1 MTVQEWLGEDNTL
14 GIDIWERKYRFENES
29 FDEFLDRVSA
39 GDPDLKQ
46 LIIDKKFLFGGR
58 ILANRGI
65 NIKGK
70 TYSNCYVIPPVEDS
84 IESIYE
90 TCGRLARTFSYGGGC
105 GVDISKLRPAGAE
118 VNNAAKT
125 TTGAVS
131 FMQTLSQVA
140 ETIGQKGRRGATMLS
155 IDINHP
161 DVEQFIDIKTD
172 LNKVTGAN
180 ISVRVNDEFMQAVR
194 DDKDYILHYPCN
206 IPFSQE
212 HTEPFDIYDH
222 PYGEL
227 IKSIFVPNGSD
238 KGIKIYYKKVR
249 AKELFN
255 KLVKNNWNYAE
266 PGILYWDRIK
276 EWNIVSKDSN
286 FEYAGT
292 NPCAEEPL
300 PAGGSCLLGSINLA
314 AFVND
319 DKTFNYYDFIK
330 TIHIAVRAL
339 NKVLIDGL
347 PLHPLKIQQ
356 ESVRDWRQIGLG
368 VMGIA
373 DALIKMGIKY
383 DSEKGIITCKY
394 IANLLASHAIDESAE
409 MANSQEGAYPKF
421 NLEAVLKSKYLKTHA
436 FPETLEKIKRT
447 GLYNSQVLTIAPT
460 GSLSTMLQVSGGIE
474 PVFAN
479 YYTRT
484 TKSLHNEDK
493 IYKVYTKIA
502 QDWLNAHPGKEL
514 PDYFV
519 ESSNISPEFRVK
531 MQAVWQDAIDAS
543 ISSTVNLPESAT
555 VEDVY
560 NIYMNAWKNGL
571 KGITIFR
578 AGCKRIAILN
588 ADPEKKED
596 SKISLKRG
604 DIVKAGNN
612 CIGLKRTLMTGCGS
626 LHCEAFFDPKTGDLR
641 EIYLSK
647 GSTGGCNNF
656 MIGLSRMISIA
667 ARGGVGIEAI
677 LDQLKSCGTCPSYA
691 VRTATKKDTSK
702 GSCCPVAVGNAI
714 REMHKEILQRLDNC
728 NMSLDDETVEL
739 VKAPVSIN
747 KDYNNKCPEC
757 GEELIHETGCCSCP
771 SCGYSKCG

>member
-14 GIDIWERKYRFENES
+14 GVDIWERKYRFENES

-65 NIKGK
+65 DIKGK
-70 TYSNCYVIPPVEDS
+70 TYSNCYVIPPVEDN

-90 TCGRLARTFSYGGGC
+90 TCGMLARTFSYGGGC

-161 DVEQFIDIKTD
+161 DVEQFIDVKTD

-180 ISVRVNDEFMQAVR
+180 ISVRVNDQFMKAVENNE
-194 DDKDYILHYPCN
+194 DYILRWPCDSSALATVAMN
-206 IPFSQE
+206 SHE
-212 HTEPFDIYDH
+212 HWKED
-222 PYGEL
+222 EL
-227 IKSIFVPNGSD
+227 ITIA
-238 KGIKIYYKKVR
+238 GIGYAKKVNAR
-249 AKELFN
+249 RIFN
-255 KLVKNNWNYAE
+255 KLVKNNWDYAE

-276 EWNIVSKDSN
+276 EWNIVSKDPN

-314 AFVND
+314 AFVKEGSFDFD
-319 DKTFNYYDFIK
+319 DFKN
-330 TIHIAVRAL
+330 TIRIAVRAL
-339 NKVLIDGL
+339 NKVLIDGM
-347 PLHPLKIQQ
+347 PLHPLDIQK
-356 ESVRDWRQIGLG
+356 ESVKNWRQIGLG

-373 DALIKMGIKY
+373 DMLIKMGIKY
-383 DSEKGIITCKY
+383 DSEKGLTMCK
-394 IANLLASHAIDESAE
+394 AVSELLASQALDESAN
-409 MANSQEGAYPKF
+409 MAISLEGAYPNF
-421 NLEAVLKSKYLKTHA
+421 NCEAVLESDYVKTFA
-436 FPETLEKIKRT
+436 YPETIDKIKKT

-460 GSLSTMLQVSGGIE
+460 GSISTMLQISGGIE
-474 PVFAN
+474 PIFAN

-484 TKSLHNEDK
+484 TKSLHDEDK
-493 IYKVYTKIA
+493 EYKVYTKIA
-502 QDWLNAHPGKEL
+502 QDWLNDNPGKEL

-519 ESSNISPEFRVK
+519 ESGNINSDFRVR
-531 MQAVWQDAIDAS
+531 MQATWQRAIDAS
-543 ISSTVNLPESAT
+543 ISSTVNLPEEAT
-555 VEDVY
+555 EEDVY
-560 NIYMNAWKNGL
+560 NIYMSAWKAGL

-588 ADPEKKED
+588 ASPKKEEKPEQPLTYL
-596 SKISLKRG
+596 SNIPIRQ
-604 DIVKAGNN
+604 VNN
-612 CIGLKRTLMTGCGS
+612 DCIGKKRTLTTGCGT
-626 LHCEAFFDPKTGDLR
+626 LHLTAFFDRHTGQLL
-641 EIYLSK
+641 ETYFSK
-647 GSTGGCNNF
+647 GSTGGCANF
-656 MIGLSRMISIA
+656 MVGLSRMVSLA
-667 ARGGVGIEAI
+667 ARAGVGIDYI
-677 LDQLKSCGTCPSYA
+677 IDQLKSSGTCPSYA
-691 VRTATKKDTSK
+691 VRRATRKDTSI
-702 GSCCPVAVGNAI
+702 GSSCPVAIGNAL
-714 REMHKEILQRLDNC
+714 RDMYDEMQAELQYCLGITPE
-728 NMSLDDETVEL
+728 ETTQVEE
-739 VKAPVSIN
+739 VSTL
-747 KDYNNKCPEC
+747 KCPEC
-757 GEELIHETGCCSCP
+757 GQPLNMIEGCMTCP

>member
-1 MTVQEWLGEDNTL
+1 MTVQEWLGKDNTL

-238 KGIKIYYKKVR
+238 KSIKIYYKKIR

-276 EWNIVSKDSN
+276 EWNIVSKDPN

-292 NPCAEEPL
+292 NPCA
-300 PAGGSCLLGSINLA
+300 
-314 AFVND
+314 
-319 DKTFNYYDFIK
+319 
-330 TIHIAVRAL
+330 R
-339 NKVLIDGL
+339 
-347 PLHPLKIQQ
+347 
-356 ESVRDWRQIGLG
+356 
-368 VMGIA
+368 
-373 DALIKMGIKY
+373 
-383 DSEKGIITCKY
+383 
-394 IANLLASHAIDESAE
+394 
-409 MANSQEGAYPKF
+409 
-421 NLEAVLKSKYLKTHA
+421 
-436 FPETLEKIKRT
+436 
-447 GLYNSQVLTIAPT
+447 
-460 GSLSTMLQVSGGIE
+460 
-474 PVFAN
+474 
-479 YYTRT
+479 
-484 TKSLHNEDK
+484 
-493 IYKVYTKIA
+493 
-502 QDWLNAHPGKEL
+502 
-514 PDYFV
+514 
-519 ESSNISPEFRVK
+519 
-531 MQAVWQDAIDAS
+531 
-543 ISSTVNLPESAT
+543 
-555 VEDVY
+555 
-560 NIYMNAWKNGL
+560 
-571 KGITIFR
+571 
-578 AGCKRIAILN
+578 
-588 ADPEKKED
+588 
-596 SKISLKRG
+596 
-604 DIVKAGNN
+604 
-612 CIGLKRTLMTGCGS
+612 
-626 LHCEAFFDPKTGDLR
+626 
-641 EIYLSK
+641 
-647 GSTGGCNNF
+647 
-656 MIGLSRMISIA
+656 
-667 ARGGVGIEAI
+667 
-677 LDQLKSCGTCPSYA
+677 
-691 VRTATKKDTSK
+691 
-702 GSCCPVAVGNAI
+702 
-714 REMHKEILQRLDNC
+714 
-728 NMSLDDETVEL
+728 
-739 VKAPVSIN
+739 
-747 KDYNNKCPEC
+747 
-757 GEELIHETGCCSCP
+757 
-771 SCGYSKCG
+771 

>member
-1 MTVQEWLGEDNTL
+1 MTVQEWLGKDNTL
-14 GIDIWERKYRFENES
+14 GIDIWEKKYRYNNET
-29 FDEFLDRVSA
+29 FDEFLDRVSSH
-39 GDPDLKQ
+39 DEEVKQ

-58 ILANRGI
+58 ILANR
-65 NIKGK
+65 NTDIKGI
-70 TYSNCYVIPPVEDS
+70 TYSNCYVIPEVEDN
-84 IESIYE
+84 IESIYN
-90 TCGRLARTFSYGGGC
+90 TCGMLARTFSYGGGC
-105 GVDISKLRPAGAE
+105 GVDISKLRPAGAQ
-118 VNNAAKT
+118 VNNSART

-131 FMQTLSQVA
+131 FMQTLSMVA
-140 ETIGQKGRRGATMLS
+140 ETIGQRGRRGATMLS
-155 IDINHP
+155 MDVNHP
-161 DVEQFIDIKTD
+161 DIEQFVDIKTD
-172 LNKVTGAN
+172 LTKVTGAN
-180 ISVRVNDEFMQAVR
+180 ISVRVNDKFMKAVENNS
-194 DDKDYILHYPCN
+194 DYILHWPCN
-206 IPFSQE
+206 DECLYHIKEDPLQAPYNKLIP
-212 HTEPFDIYDH
+212 
-222 PYGEL
+222 
-227 IKSIFVPNGSD
+227 IKNGD
-238 KGIKIYYKKVR
+238 VIIGYYKR
-249 AKELFN
+249 INAKNLFN
-255 KLVKNNWNYAE
+255 KLIKNNWDYAE
-266 PGILYWDRIK
+266 PGILYWDRITK
-276 EWNIVSKDSN
+276 WNLLSEDPEFSYKGV
-286 FEYAGT
+286 

-300 PAGGSCLLGSINLA
+300 PAGGSCLLGSINLS
-314 AFVND
+314 AFVGND
-319 DKTFNYYDFIK
+319 RTFNFPDFIK
-330 TIHIAVRAL
+330 TVHIAVRAL

-373 DALIKMGIKY
+373 DMLIKMGIKY
-383 DSEKGIITCKY
+383 DSEKGITVCKA

-409 MANSQEGAYPKF
+409 MANSLEGAYPKF
-421 NLEAVLKSKYLKTHA
+421 NLEAVLKSEYLKAHV

-460 GSLSTMLQVSGGIE
+460 GSLSTMLQISGGIE

-493 IYKVYTKIA
+493 TYKVYTKIA
-502 QDWLNAHPGKEL
+502 QDWLNAHPGEEL
-514 PDYFV
+514 PDYFI

-578 AGCKRIAILN
+578 SGCKRIAILN
-588 ADPEKKED
+588 AEPEKKED

-728 NMSLDDETVEL
+728 NMSLDDGTVEL
-739 VKAPVSIN
+739 VKASVSIN